1 MPRGDSTVYTRTI
14 SFHTISRPCSRAS
27 KTARRRH
34 APRSPTRATSRA
46 PRPARSSSRL
56 AISPASKRYPRPR
69 TPCSRGAPSARS
81 TGRRRRAGPPPP
93 WWPRTSTTSGPW
105 CRSSPA
111 SRQQP
116 SSARCRAGCTRPV
129 PSPPPAA
136 RGRGALVVNGMGI
149 AVRRRPTIVL
159 PAVPAA
165 AAPTT
170 LRRRCLRR
178 RRRRWACST
187 G

>member
-81 TGRRRRAGPPPP
+81 TGRRSRAGPRPP

-116 SSARCRAGCTRPV
+116 SSARCRAGCTRPA
-129 PSPPPAA
+129 PSPPAAA
-136 RGRGALVVNGMGI
+136 RGMVALVANGMGI

-170 LRRRCLRR
+170 LRRR
-178 RRRRWACST
+178 RRWACST